1 LVIAFAFAGLLWM
14 RRRAASA
21 AAGIDFD
28 WVEEFSVA
36 KYKPM
41 ERLLGSADFV
51 FLARQPG
58 YRPQMAARLRTERSR
73 VFAAYLRHLTRDFDR
88 LYAFAKQ
95 AVLHSPEGV
104 DLCGALA
111 RHRAVFYYAL
121 IQVRVR
127 LFLYRMGWAVVDV
140 RPLIGALDEMMTD
153 VRALRPA
160 MQAI

>member
-1 LVIAFAFAGLLWM
+1 
-14 RRRAASA
+14 
-21 AAGIDFD
+21 
-28 WVEEFSVA
+28 
-36 KYKPM
+36 M
-41 ERLLGSADFV
+41 ERLLAGADFA

-58 YRPQMAARLRTERSR
+58 YRPEMAARLRAERSR

-95 AVLHSPEGV
+95 AVLNSPEDV

-111 RHRAVFYYAL
+111 RHRAVFYYGL

-127 LFLYRMGWAVVDV
+127 LVLYRVGWAVVDV
-140 RPLIGALDEMMTD
+140 KPLIGALDEMMTD

-160 MQAI
+160 MQAA